1 LFFIILAEDNFAN
14 ALILYT
20 RARGVAMADLADDLE
35 KLLAD
40 VRKTISDNRQ
50 FLEKLVD
57 EAVEDDSEDETEPL
71 TVEEDFEEL

>member
-1 LFFIILAEDNFAN
+1 MPN
-14 ALILYT
+14 ATWIHWIN
-20 RARGVAMADLADDLE
+20 RENDMPEPDDLE

-40 VRKTISDNRQ
+40 VRKTIFDNKQ

-57 EAVEDDSEDETEPL
+57 EAVEDDSEDETEAV